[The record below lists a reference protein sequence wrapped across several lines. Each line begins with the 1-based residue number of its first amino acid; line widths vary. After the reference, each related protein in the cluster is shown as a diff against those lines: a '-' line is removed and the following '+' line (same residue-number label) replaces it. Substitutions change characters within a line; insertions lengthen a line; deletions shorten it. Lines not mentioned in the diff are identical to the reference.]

1 LRGFT
6 LGEVGR
12 LGKAAAVIGG
22 FLIMVGMILLGV
34 FALSIFNM
42 LDPDFLVE
50 EDVQTILMW
59 VLLIVG
65 FLDLASGFILLK
77 R

>member
-1 LRGFT
+1 
-6 LGEVGR
+6 
-12 LGKAAAVIGG
+12 
-22 FLIMVGMILLGV
+22 MVGMILLGV

-42 LDPDFLVE
+42 LDPNFLVE

-65 FLDLASGFILLK
+65 FLDLASGLILLK